1 VQKLPVL
8 ITIPHGGMSIPNEL
22 TDKIIIGK
30 KEIFEDIDP
39 FTQEIYN
46 LKDKVITLFKTDI
59 ARTFVD
65 LSRAPDDLPPENS
78 DGIIKSHTCFGKK
91 IYKENEQPDS
101 SLINQLLDK
110 YYHSYHK
117 HLRNYIEKNKKE
129 IQLCLD
135 CHTMAETGPAI
146 SPDKG
151 MKRPLFCLG
160 NRFGNAAHND
170 IIEKLKLSF
179 VEIFNLDEKQ
189 VAINEPFA
197 GGFITR
203 NYGNN
208 PLPWI
213 QVEMNRSF
221 YLAAPFFNSDNLTV
235 NEKRLAE
242 LKDKFYQT
250 LQNFFS

>member
-1 VQKLPVL
+1 MQELPVL
-8 ITIPHGGMSIPNEL
+8 LSIPHGGLSIPEEL
-22 TDKIIIGK
+22 KNKIIIGK
-30 KEIFEDIDP
+30 EEIFEDIDP
-39 FTQEIYN
+39 YTQEIYN
-46 LKDKVITLFKTDI
+46 LEEKVVAVFITDI

-65 LSRAPDDLPPENS
+65 LSRAPDDLPPKNP

-101 SLINQLLDK
+101 LLIKQLSEK
-110 YYHSYHK
+110 YYHPYHNN
-117 HLRNYIEKNKKE
+117 LRNYIDKNNND

-135 CHTMAETGPAI
+135 CHTMAETGPVI

-160 NRFGNAAHND
+160 NRFGEAAPAKL
-170 IIEKLKLSF
+170 IEKLRTSF
-179 VEIFNLDEKQ
+179 LKIFKLDEHQ
-189 VAINEPFA
+189 VTINEPFA

-213 QVEMNRSF
+213 QIEMNRSLYLTEPYFKPNALPVDEDRIIELKNKF
-221 YLAAPFFNSDNLTV
+221 YL
-235 NEKRLAE
+235 
-242 LKDKFYQT
+242 T